1 MSSTNLNVALP
12 SNQPMPI
19 YSGVTGELRVM
30 VNVTVDDARV
40 VLTGLTKKNFDVTLW
55 NPAGQS
61 LTFENSLSDLSV
73 FETPERPGVYL
84 LSVDWAAG
92 TTQRP
97 DGGGVKFLW
106 LGLIGGTYVAAIRV
120 HEDGA
125 TFIGQTI
132 SSFQA
137 AYAEPKGEE

>member
-1 MSSTNLNVALP
+1 MSLTNLNLALP

-19 YSGVTGELRVM
+19 YSGLAGELRVM

-40 VLTGLTKKNFDVTLW
+40 VFTGLTKKNFDVILW
-55 NPAGQS
+55 NPSGQA
-61 LTFENSLSDLSV
+61 LTFGNSLSDLSV
-73 FETPERPGVYL
+73 FESPERPGVYF

-106 LGLIGGTYVAAIRV
+106 LGAIGGTYVAAIRM

-132 SSFQA
+132 FSFQA
-137 AYAEPKGEE
+137 AYAEPKGEA

>member
-1 MSSTNLNVALP
+1 MSLTNLNVALP
-12 SNQPMPI
+12 SNQAMPI
-19 YSGVTGELRVM
+19 YSGVAGELRVM

-40 VLTGLTKKNFDVTLW
+40 VFTGLTKKNFDVTLW
-55 NPAGQS
+55 NPDGQA
-61 LTFENSLSDLSV
+61 LTLENSLRDLSV
-73 FETPERPGVYL
+73 FESPDRRGVYF

-106 LGLIGGTYVAAIRV
+106 LGSIGGTYVAAIRM

-132 SSFQA
+132 LLV
-137 AYAEPKGEE
+137 PGRLR